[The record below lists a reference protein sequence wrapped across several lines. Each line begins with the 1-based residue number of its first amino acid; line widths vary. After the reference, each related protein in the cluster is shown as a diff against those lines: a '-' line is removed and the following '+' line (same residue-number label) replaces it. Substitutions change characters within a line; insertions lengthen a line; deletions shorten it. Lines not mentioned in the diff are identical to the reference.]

1 MSKEIDRASEHEM
14 LIREQQIKTITN
26 RLVSVSAFECE
37 DCGKPIPEERRI
49 ASQGCIRCID
59 CQTIFELKSKHYR
72 SL

>member
-1 MSKEIDRASEHEM
+1 MSKEIDLASENEM

-37 DCGKPIPEERRI
+37 DCGKPIPEERI

-72 SL
+72 SV